1 MPRFPGR
8 FRFRRARRRTGP
20 DHNSAPAA
28 PYMTGNTEH
37 PAGNKPGNPLVTALQ
52 APPLI
57 VFHGPVGLSESA
69 ASLVIAAVW
78 MCGVYLLGRAGQN

>member
-1 MPRFPGR
+1 MPHFPGR
-8 FRFRRARRRTGP
+8 FRFERTRRRTGP
-20 DHNSAPAA
+20 DHNSAPGT

-57 VFHGPVGLSESA
+57 VFHGEPSLSETT

-78 MCGVYLLGRAGQN
+78 MGGVYLLGRTGQN

>member
-1 MPRFPGR
+1 
-8 FRFRRARRRTGP
+8 
-20 DHNSAPAA
+20 
-28 PYMTGNTEH
+28 MTGNTEH

-57 VFHGPVGLSESA
+57 VFHGPAGLSESA